1 MPQFVLISDR
11 PLDLAW
17 AQARAVVAFS
27 EPPPNSDTLSDKPH
41 GFWRLVAVDGIS
53 TKSHTYGGKYS
64 NHNAIDPRAGKGAVA
79 GGWSSTVS

>member
-27 EPPPNSDTLSDKPH
+27 EPPPNSVRNSAKLH
-41 GFWRLVAVDGIS
+41 G
-53 TKSHTYGGKYS
+53 
-64 NHNAIDPRAGKGAVA
+64 
-79 GGWSSTVS
+79 